1 MKIFLL
7 LFLVVYSY
15 LSADIKQTM
24 LNLYKAKN
32 YTKACNIGFQNFHK
46 FSKNEKLITLYAF
59 SCLESDYIDR
69 LSIPIV
75 KLKYSKEARIN
86 SSFFSVVLLQKKLLY
101 HSLLDGYE
109 ISSLNFP
116 TTKYALSK
124 VFDLYTKLGSHEKK
138 DFYIFRDENNKH
150 LTYKLYLE
158 RTSKLPKMVIEEYYD
173 TITTKRHV
181 YW

>member
-1 MKIFLL
+1 MKIILIL
-7 LFLVVYSY
+7 ILVTSTY
-15 LSADIKQTM
+15 LNADIKQKM
-24 LNLYKAKN
+24 LKLYKEKN
-32 YTKACNIGFQNFHK
+32 YKSACNIGYDNFHK

-75 KLKYSKEARIN
+75 KLKYSQEARIN
-86 SSFFSVVLLQKKLLY
+86 SSFFSVILLQKKLLY
-101 HSLLDGYE
+101 HSLVDGYD

-124 VFDLYTKLGSHEKK
+124 VFDLYSKLDSHEKK
-138 DFYIFRDENNKH
+138 EFYTFRDENDTH
-150 LTYKLYLE
+150 ITYKLFLDK
-158 RTSKLPKMVIEEYYD
+158 SSQLPKMVIEEYYD
-173 TITTKRHV
+173 TITKKRHV